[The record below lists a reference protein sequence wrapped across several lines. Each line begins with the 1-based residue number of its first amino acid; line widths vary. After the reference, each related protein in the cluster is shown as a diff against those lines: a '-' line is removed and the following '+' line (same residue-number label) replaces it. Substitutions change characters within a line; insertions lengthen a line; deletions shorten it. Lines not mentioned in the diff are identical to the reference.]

1 MVLKDEIE
9 IASATQP
16 ISPFS
21 ENGITTQKSPYDISQ
36 FDELTQAV
44 LKPVLDMI
52 EHGTSYNEIQDKIVE
67 MFPDLETSELE
78 DFLAKGILIATGSGF
93 ISGKR

>member
-1 MVLKDEIE
+1 MIDKG
-9 IASATQP
+9 
-16 ISPFS
+16 
-21 ENGITTQKSPYDISQ
+21 EN
-36 FDELTQAV
+36 
-44 LKPVLDMI
+44 
-52 EHGTSYNEIQDKIVE
+52 YNEIQDKIVE